1 MALDDAT
8 GLQSCLGQN
17 GKLGTKRQRLAIN
30 AQLGHQLAL
39 CVWRSLSHCRASIS
53 FCGLENCPGQL

>member
-30 AQLGHQLAL
+30 AQLGHQLAHVFGEVHHIAGL
-39 CVWRSLSHCRASIS
+39 PFLSV
-53 FCGLENCPGQL
+53 GLENCPGQL